1 MIQYNLLNEIPHNRF
16 NNPRL
21 FNGNYFI
28 VFDDDDEFD
37 DYIKSS
43 VTVWNKE
50 SNIATINQLHNEL
63 FDRILE
69 QHNYLSIAELNIW
82 GQNPESEYY
91 NEAISILNWFT
102 STCVLIEQYAS
113 TVTEVNY
120 QEPEAF
126 IASLPSLN

>member
-1 MIQYNLLNEIPHNRF
+1 MI
-16 NNPRL
+16 RL
-21 FNGNYFI
+21 INGNSENFI
-28 VFDDDDEFD
+28 
-37 DYIKSS
+37 S
-43 VTVWNKE
+43 E
-50 SNIATINQLHNEL
+50 SELNIFLQNLPWDRDLNVSKINQLHNEL